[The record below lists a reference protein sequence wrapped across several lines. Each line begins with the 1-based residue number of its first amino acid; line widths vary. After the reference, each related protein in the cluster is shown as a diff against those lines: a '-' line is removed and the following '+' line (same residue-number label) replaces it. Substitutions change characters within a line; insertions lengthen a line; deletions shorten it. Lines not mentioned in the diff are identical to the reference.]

1 MFDGVFRGGSHL
13 EIFGAEEEGFRW
25 GPIYREMMLNQALLE
40 GNDVCS
46 MVSQQQVLDH
56 VFSPL
61 FLANRVPADRL
72 LPIVIE
78 NIRCVP
84 SLPCAA
90 SSSLS
95 PQIHRQ
101 V

>member
-1 MFDGVFRGGSHL
+1 MFDGVFRGGGYL
-13 EIFGAEEEGFRW
+13 EIFGVEEAGFRW
-25 GPIYREMMLNQALLE
+25 APIDRDMMLNQALLE
-40 GNDVCS
+40 GNDVRS

-61 FLANRVPADRL
+61 FLANRVTADRL